1 MTLEAVIQA
10 LVSLTTPRVVINY
23 IHGGPIDDKHSS
35 RWQRQRLLHAAF
47 VKEQINFVQ
56 RTFAEGSVHPIDNT
70 ITFTPINVN

>member
-23 IHGGPIDDKHSS
+23 IHRGPIDDKHNS

-47 VKEQINFVQ
+47 AKEQINFV
-56 RTFAEGSVHPIDNT
+56 
-70 ITFTPINVN
+70 